1 MKRSKLLSWVLA
13 AIIAI
18 TSQPVSFF
26 SNAVYANEISDSE
39 ASNMVDDTTKILLK
53 QSNITD
59 SSMTVSW
66 DMVPGAETYTVKC
79 NNIILAENISVNQY
93 EITDLQPGSDVYVEI
108 SAYGSKDVLLALS
121 EATIFHTSFTV
132 NSDLTLT
139 HNLTVDSLHV
149 NEGILNLNGYS
160 IVVDKDT
167 DINSY
172 SAKIC
177 IGSGNLYIKGNLK
190 LQNATDEND
199 YVGGLEMTNSKGK
212 IYIGKDF
219 ELWSRNTGKM
229 SAGTIELCGN
239 ISSNPNI
246 YYGLLYAT
254 DNHRLILSGHNTQSI
269 DLPSFTKLNIVE
281 IKNFSEEGVVFSNQI
296 SINDLRDNGCKILFA
311 SEENIIGWILNED
324 ETYEGTLL
332 LTAGT
337 LNLNGHKLT
346 ITGDLLQ
353 SGGTVFVNGGELDV
367 HGDYKLQTL
376 SNVNSGIL
384 NMTNDADI
392 VKISGDF
399 IMESGQSHEGKLS
412 AGIMEIGGDLIQKNF
427 GNNFHT
433 SGSHTVLLNGDAKQ
447 TIDMY
452 SGNTNN
458 SRINNL
464 VIENVSD
471 AGIEFKRITYIIGDL
486 HNTLTPIINSSNIY
500 FSSTT
505 KFIDNAWNYDITA
518 SNDTVIPK
526 IEIGGNLYI
535 GGNNVYLG
543 GNVSVKQSIYINR
556 NIDLCGFTLD
566 VGGDVWVSA
575 QLNMN
580 KGTLNIGGDLNI
592 SDLKK
597 SFSSGY
603 LTMKYDE
610 DYIYVNGNMLFFAN
624 NYNYN
629 YSSVLNAGTI
639 EIKGDFTQK
648 YNYEEANFCPGERH
662 QVILSGSKLQK
673 IRFDSSWSK
682 FNILEI
688 KNSSEAGVEFLSEV
702 KIEKLVTNDCNIRYY
717 DIDRNNRI
725 LSDDEII
732 EGDLLFESGTLDLN
746 GHTLTVSGNLI
757 QTGGVLNVNGGILK
771 IQGDYLIKNIYE
783 NSSYPSE
790 GKMFMTKKSDIVK
803 VAGNFVM
810 QSSISHKDCLTDGV
824 LEIAGNFSQI
834 SGARDNFL
842 TSGNHTVILSGSEP
856 QTVDFSNGSTSVI
869 TNLKIENSSVNGIT
883 FNNAVYVS
891 GILYNTESVV
901 NKSENI
907 YAISGTVFEDNMWN
921 NSITFIQSRQL
932 PDNLKIKGDV
942 YIRAKISLP
951 DNSKYAV
958 SKDVFSKEN
967 SDGYTLSVNGDVY
980 VLGDILHINSGSVFI
995 GKNLY
1000 LGNSSMSSGS
1010 ITMKNAGDFV
1020 FVSGS
1025 VFHYSS
1031 GNYLYELSNGT
1042 LELQGDFIQT
1052 GSFTDINFDL
1062 VNFKLLLSGNKLQ
1075 TIKTES
1081 VNFAFGVIDV
1091 KNYSE
1096 DGVFFASLINAD
1108 ELQRNGCNV
1117 KFAGEDSPGWT
1128 LSEDEIYD
1136 GDLTISRGTLDL
1148 NGHKLTV
1155 NGSLIQP
1162 GGIVLING
1170 GKLII
1175 NGDYFIQN
1183 KFDNKSENSSGEL
1196 KMTNESD
1203 TVQVSG
1209 SFVMQSSKSH
1219 RYNLT
1224 AGTLMIGGDLLVPEN
1239 GVYDN
1244 FYCTESHT
1252 VVLNGSET
1260 QRVRIDCVDTHHN
1273 NNYYYYDCYASNY
1286 SRINNLKIKNTSND
1300 GVSFDGII
1308 YVVGTLYN
1316 STSNISGSRN
1326 IGAVNTTVFENNT
1339 WNGDISFFTSININ
1353 APLYIDGDVYMYGSA
1368 YIASTDAYGE
1378 DVLEIRDVNSG
1389 DYTFI
1394 VGGDLYLYHNIY
1406 LSNQTSMIVSENVN
1420 IEKNKN
1426 GYYGG
1431 FISLYSDSKMFIGGN
1446 LESSS
1451 ENSSTFESGILEIRG
1466 DMIFSDEKSGFTAR
1480 RGHTTIFSGDRLQ
1493 TVSAADLKTCLDII
1507 DIRNHSDDGVCFK
1520 TFIPYSELIDNGCKI
1535 TYEKEAVI
1543 GWTLTDDEILG
1554 GDVNLASG
1562 TLDLNGHRLTVNGDL
1577 IQSGGTV
1584 SVNGGELC
1592 IAGDYK
1598 IQREIDKK
1606 YSDSTGILMMTNEAD
1621 KVKVEGSFIMQSTY
1635 SHIDYLSAGTLE
1647 IGGDLL
1653 QIGNPN
1659 NFHTSGLHNVV
1670 LNGTSGQRVNFGS
1683 SYSANSNITNL
1694 RICNTSVPGVEF
1706 ETRTYVTGKLYDTS
1720 SRIINGKNLHVIDTT
1735 DFIDN
1740 AWSADIYFE
1749 KTPTLRPNFYLD
1761 GSLYLYSQLVLTGD
1775 MSINGSVYASA
1786 DINMNGYN
1794 FDVEKDLWLNSLL
1807 YVNGGKLYI
1816 RNDLNICSTSF
1827 GTSNGYLY
1835 MDNTNDYALV
1845 NGRMFIY
1852 SAKNTYLYR
1861 GMLEVKGDFTQKNYR
1876 TVNNLSS
1883 AGTVIFSGSEIQ
1895 RISVENALFKFNT
1908 LEITKPLKT
1917 GYIFSRTPMWNT
1929 LSEKFTDTEA
1939 PSAPYKLSL
1948 LNSTSTS
1955 IRMKWTGSKDNSSEC
1970 IYDIYRD
1977 GRLAASVQDTEY
1989 IDNGLVSHTEYS
2001 YYVTARDTSGNV
2013 SEPSN
2018 TLLASTDSNISA
2030 LLQPTDLEF
2039 KVKYDGSICLSWKP
2053 PANSDDTVIY
2063 SIYRNGAIVGT
2074 SKSAVYIDKNI
2085 EQGYYEYYVEAANE
2099 NSSAVS
2105 NSVFVDT
2112 MPPETPVISA
2122 TEISD
2127 NKAVLSWTCSDNVSV
2142 DHYNLYKNGTLYRA
2156 LTKNYYTD
2164 TSFSSNVETS
2174 YYVIAYDD
2182 AGNASQASNTVSF
2195 VSAKDQAPPEVTGL
2209 SYDNG
2214 KLSDAKNT
2222 IRVSC
2227 TDDTALSEFIAEIKP
2242 VNSEEWK
2249 TVYSQIVSKTYDTV
2263 EFSVSNFVSGS
2274 GDYNIRITL
2283 KDYAANVTVYED
2295 VFGYVK
2301 NELIRP
2307 IVTSSSA
2314 GNTAYIEWTPASE
2327 TFDVK
2332 YYLYRRCNNGKYQC
2346 IIITD
2351 DLSFTDSTLNER
2363 YTYTYYVLAKDK
2375 YDNEIGSNS
2384 VTIKPSTDETKPEI
2398 LHISCDGQTLSE
2410 GKNDVI
2416 VYCSDNICL
2425 ANMTAEIK
2433 AADGGNWIRA
2443 AYMDLS
2449 KPVESVTFP
2458 LGSNISASGEYCM
2471 RVTVSDIAGNKTVS
2485 EAVFSY
2491 AANTMTKPEI
2501 TAIADGCNVVLNWT
2515 AAENNEKIEYS
2526 VFRIDTSGNKKC
2538 IANTENTD
2546 YKDIGLIPLTKYE
2559 YSVVAYDENENTVKS
2574 EVCNVITG
2582 KDNIK
2587 PTANMSA
2594 NSAAVAGHAVKFD
2607 ASASND
2613 NYDIKSYK
2621 WDFGDG
2627 TSGVGK
2633 NTAHIYSDIGSYT
2646 VTLTVTD
2653 ESGNSDVD
2661 TAAVE
2666 VHGNDYG
2673 VVEIMV
2679 TDSSG
2684 NALPTAFAYCEE
2696 LIGTE
2701 STMLSADD
2709 NGLISLAAKE
2719 GTYSFYFYA
2728 GMDYIPQK
2736 QDIDIKNIVGEN
2748 SKVTIILE
2756 KADIVTAD
2764 FDFRE
2769 LGIKEIQDLGID
2781 ITAPENQ
2788 FLCKVE
2794 MKVDNAGTGDK
2805 EVFEVIVNQNGE
2817 LINIE
2822 ANKGFTVRKN
2832 IDRVEKNTTPL
2843 GTSTTS
2849 TSTSTLQSGII
2860 KANKPTP
2867 ISLKT
2872 IVSMSVTEYSWLKD
2886 FYEVSITFSN
2896 NSDEGFDI
2904 INPRATL
2911 ILPDGL
2917 SLASTAASN
2926 SISRTMNTIE
2936 GGTSET
2942 VTWIV
2947 KGDIKGSYNISVDFE
2962 GTLSPFEIPI
2972 EASFTGNKT
2981 LNVVGGNALK
2991 LTLNAFLKKA
3001 DLKLTNVSKD
3011 SLYNVKVSMDSYGE
3025 FKDAQ
3030 KILLQYP
3037 CGLVEKI
3044 EWTDNTQT
3052 EIKSTVYFP
3061 VNMDPNTN
3069 IDALRTLKPG
3079 ESIIGKLWYRQN
3091 EIDSI
3096 Y

>member
-26 SNAVYANEISDSE
+26 SNAVYADEISDSE

-121 EATIFHTSFTV
+121 EVTIFHTSFTV

-139 HNLTVDSLHV
+139 HNLTVDSLHI

-160 IVVDKDT
+160 IIVDKDA

-199 YVGGLEMTNSKGK
+199 NVGGLEMTNSKGK

-269 DLPSFTKLNIVE
+269 DLPSFAKLNIVE

-311 SEENIIGWILNED
+311 SEENIIGWTLNED

-376 SNVNSGIL
+376 NNVNSGIL
-384 NMTNDADI
+384 NMTNYADV
-392 VKISGDF
+392 VKISGNF
-399 IMESGQSHEGKLS
+399 VMQSEQSHDGKLS
-412 AGIMEIGGDLIQKNF
+412 AGIMEIGGDLIQKNSTS
-427 GNNFHT
+427 NFHT
-433 SGSHTVLLNGDAKQ
+433 SGSHTVLLNGNAKQ

-471 AGIEFKRITYIIGDL
+471 AGVEFKRITYVIGDL

-535 GGNNVYLG
+535 GGKNVYLG
-543 GNVSVKQSIYINR
+543 GNVSVMQSIYINR

-732 EGDLLFESGTLDLN
+732 EGDLLFESGILDLN

-790 GKMFMTKKSDIVK
+790 GKLLMTKESDIVK

-810 QSSISHKDCLTDGV
+810 QSNISHKDCLTDGV

-856 QTVDFSNGSTSVI
+856 QTVDFNNGSTSVI

-907 YAISGTVFEDNMWN
+907 YAMSGTVFEDNMWN

-942 YIRAKISLP
+942 YIRAEISLP

-958 SKDVFSKEN
+958 SKDGFSKEN
-967 SDGYTLSVNGDVY
+967 SDGYTLSVDGDVY
-980 VLGDILHINSGSVFI
+980 VLGDILHINSGSVFT

-1010 ITMKNAGDFV
+1010 ITMKNADDFV

-1031 GNYLYELSNGT
+1031 GNYLYELSDGT

-1052 GSFTDINFDL
+1052 GSFTDINSDL
-1062 VNFKLLLSGNKLQ
+1062 VNFKLLLSGDKLQ

-1081 VNFAFGVIDV
+1081 ANFSFGVIDV

-1175 NGDYFIQN
+1175 NGDYCIQN

-1196 KMTNESD
+1196 KMTNEPD

-1219 RYNLT
+1219 RDNLT

-1239 GVYDN
+1239 GVYNN
-1244 FYCTESHT
+1244 FYCTGSHT
-1252 VVLNGSET
+1252 VVLNGSKI
-1260 QRVRIDCVDTHHN
+1260 QRVRVDCINTYYD
-1273 NNYYYYDCYASNY
+1273 NYYSYDCYNSDY
-1286 SRINNLKIKNTSND
+1286 SKINNLKIANTSD
-1300 GVSFDGII
+1300 EGVTFDGII
-1308 YVVGTLYN
+1308 YVAGTLYN

-1339 WNGDISFFTSININ
+1339 WSADISFFTMINLN
-1353 APLYIDGDVYMYGSA
+1353 APLYINGNVYMY
-1368 YIASTDAYGE
+1368 ASFCINSGNVYGKEVLDIE
-1378 DVLEIRDVNSG
+1378 DVDSG
-1389 DYTFI
+1389 DYIFI
-1394 VGGDLYLYHNIY
+1394 IDGNLYLYNSVY
-1406 LSNQTSMIVSENVN
+1406 LPYQGSMIVSGNIN

-1446 LESSS
+1446 LKSSS

-1480 RGHTTIFSGDRLQ
+1480 RGHTTIFSGNRLQ
-1493 TVSAADLKTCLDII
+1493 TVSAAALKTCFDII

-1543 GWTLTDDEILG
+1543 GWTLTDDEILD

-1562 TLDLNGHRLTVNGDL
+1562 TLDLNGHRLTINGDL

-1621 KVKVEGSFIMQSTY
+1621 KVKVAGSFIMQSTY
-1635 SHIDYLSAGTLE
+1635 SHKDYLMAGTLE
-1647 IGGDLL
+1647 IGGDLI
-1653 QIGNPN
+1653 QGGNYDSFN
-1659 NFHTSGLHNVV
+1659 TSGLHTVV
-1670 LNGTSGQRVNFGS
+1670 FNGS
-1683 SYSANSNITNL
+1683 SQQRINFNSSNANGSHITNL
-1694 RICNTSVPGVEF
+1694 KILNTSAEGVNF
-1706 ETRTYVTGKLYDTS
+1706 DTRIYVTGKLYDTS
-1720 SRIINGKNLHVIDTT
+1720 SRIIKGRNLYVTNTT
-1735 DFIDN
+1735 DFVDN
-1740 AWSADIYFE
+1740 AWSADIFFE
-1749 KTPTLRPNFYLD
+1749 KTPSIHPNFFLD
-1761 GSLYLYSQLVLTGD
+1761 GSLYISSQLVLSGD
-1775 MSINGSVYASA
+1775 MNVNGSVYTYTGA

-1794 FDVEKDLWLNSLL
+1794 FDIEDDLWLDSLL
-1807 YVNGGKLYI
+1807 FVNGGKLYI
-1816 RNDLNICSTSF
+1816 GNNLNICSTSF
-1827 GTSNGYLY
+1827 SAGRGYLY
-1835 MDNTNDYALV
+1835 MDNTNDYVLV
-1845 NGRMFIY
+1845 NGEMYIY
-1852 SAKNTYLYR
+1852 SSKNTYLYG
-1861 GMLEVKGDFTQKNYR
+1861 GMLELKGNFTQKNYN
-1876 TVNNLSS
+1876 TSNNLSS
-1883 AGTVIFSGSEIQ
+1883 ASTVILSGSEIQ
-1895 RISVENALFKFNT
+1895 KISVENTSFKFNA
-1908 LEITKPLKT
+1908 LEITKPLET

-1929 LSEKFTDTEA
+1929 LSEKFTDKEA
-1939 PSAPYKLSL
+1939 PTTPSKLSF

-1955 IRMKWTGSKDNSSEC
+1955 VRMKWIPSKDNYSEC

-1977 GRLAASVQDTEY
+1977 EKLIASVQDTEY
-1989 IDNGLVSHTEYS
+1989 IDSGLTPYTEYS
-2001 YYVTARDTSGNV
+2001 YYVVAHDSSGNL

-2018 TLLASTDSNISA
+2018 TLFVSTNPNIFT
-2030 LLQPTDLEF
+2030 LLQPTNLVF
-2039 KVKYDGSICLSWKP
+2039 NIRYDGSIYLSWTP
-2053 PANSDDTVIY
+2053 PLNSDDAVIY
-2063 SIYRNGAIVGT
+2063 SIYRNGVIIGT
-2074 SKSAVYIDKNI
+2074 TKSAVYIDKNI

-2112 MPPETPVISA
+2112 MPPEMPVISA

-2127 NKAVLSWTCSDNVSV
+2127 NKVVLSWTCSDNVSV

-2182 AGNASQASNTVSF
+2182 AGNASQASNTISF

-2249 TVYSQIVSKTYDTV
+2249 TVYSQIVSKTCDTV

-2458 LGSNISASGEYCM
+2458 LGSNISAGGEYCM
-2471 RVTVSDIAGNKTVS
+2471 RVIVSDIAGNNSVS
-2485 EAVFSY
+2485 EVVFSY
-2491 AANTMTKPEI
+2491 AANTMTKPTI
-2501 TAIADGCNVVLNWT
+2501 TASADGCNVELNWT
-2515 AAENNEKIEYS
+2515 NVENNKKIGYS
-2526 VFRIDTSGNKKC
+2526 VFRMDTSGDENC
-2538 IANTENTD
+2538 IAKTESTSYIDGGLNPLAE
-2546 YKDIGLIPLTKYE
+2546 YKYYVI
-2559 YSVVAYDENENTVKS
+2559 AYDENENTVRS
-2574 EVCNVITG
+2574 EVCKITTG

-2587 PTANMSA
+2587 PNASVKG
-2594 NSAAVAGHAVKFD
+2594 SPAAVAGYAAKFD
-2607 ASASND
+2607 ASASTD

-2633 NTAHIYSDIGSYT
+2633 TAFHTYSDSGSYT

-2653 ESGNSDVD
+2653 ESGNNDID
-2661 TAAVE
+2661 TMAVE
-2666 VHGNDYG
+2666 VYGEGYCTAEILITDKEGNPL
-2673 VVEIMV
+2673 
-2679 TDSSG
+2679 S
-2684 NALPTAFAYCEE
+2684 NAFAYCEE
-2696 LIGTE
+2696 LTYVDNAMFT
-2701 STMLSADD
+2701 SDD
-2709 NGLISLAAKE
+2709 NGLISLTAKE

-2736 QDIDIKNIVGEN
+2736 IDINLKGIISGD
-2748 SKVTIILE
+2748 SKVTVALE
-2756 KADIVTAD
+2756 KADMVTAD
-2764 FDFRE
+2764 FNVKE

-2794 MKVDNAGTGDK
+2794 MRVDNINTGSKDK
-2805 EVFEVIVNQNGE
+2805 FEVIVNQNGE

-2822 ANKGFTVRKN
+2822 SNKTFTTKKS
-2832 IDRVEKNTTPL
+2832 IDRVEKKTTSS
-2843 GTSTTS
+2843 GTSTTF
-2849 TSTSTLQSGII
+2849 TSTSTLLSGIMA
-2860 KANKPTP
+2860 KPNKPAP
-2867 ISLKT
+2867 VFLKT
-2872 IVSMSVTEYSWLKD
+2872 MVSMSVTEYSWLKD
-2886 FYEVSITFSN
+2886 FYEVSITFTN
-2896 NSDEGFDI
+2896 NSDEGFDLT
-2904 INPRATL
+2904 NPKATL
-2911 ILPDGL
+2911 VLPNGL
-2917 SLASTAASN
+2917 SLANTDTFN
-2926 SISRTMNTIE
+2926 FLSRTMNTI
-2936 GGTSET
+2936 GGGKTET
-2942 VTWIV
+2942 VSWII
-2947 KGDIKGSYNISVDFE
+2947 KGDIKGSYKIGVNFE
-2962 GTLSPFEIPI
+2962 GILSPLGIPV
-2972 EASFTGNKT
+2972 EASFASYNAIT
-2981 LNVVGGNALK
+2981 VVGGNALK
-2991 LTLNAFLKKA
+2991 LNIKA
-3001 DLKLTNVSKD
+3001 SLTNADFTLTNISNKDVHNVSIDMSSYAEFND
-3011 SLYNVKVSMDSYGE
+3011 ST
-3025 FKDAQ
+3025 

-3037 CGLVEKI
+3037 SGLIEKI
-3044 EWTDNTQT
+3044 EWADKSRT
-3052 EIKSTVYFP
+3052 ETKITAYFP
-3061 VNMDPNTN
+3061 VNMDPNTD
-3069 IDALRTLKPG
+3069 ISSLKVLKSG
-3079 ESIIGKLWYRQN
+3079 EAIKGRLWYKQN
-3091 EIDSI
+3091 IVD
-3096 Y
+3096 